1 MKIGVISINTTQH
14 GLILFYIC
22 SRRSYTHTRTHTMAP
37 NTQVTE
43 RIRNG
48 YKPEDERQLV
58 TRDWL
63 LERAKSDTWNCF
75 EHIVWFN
82 LVWFVGL
89 HVISLYAIYQILSG
103 QTMLLTFLFGRLF
116 WCLVF
121 HFLLTEI
128 NFCLNR
134 N

>member
-1 MKIGVISINTTQH
+1 
-14 GLILFYIC
+14 
-22 SRRSYTHTRTHTMAP
+22 MAP